1 MVLNKLRI
9 NTKRIKKILDEME
22 MAYKKIGTAKLK
34 REDKDYLIRV
44 YHDNLDNL
52 NRNLKF

>member
-9 NTKRIKKILDEME
+9 NTKRIKKILDDIEVQYE
-22 MAYKKIGTAKLK
+22 KIGGTRLK
-34 REDKDYLIRV
+34 KEDKDYLIRV
-44 YHDNLDNL
+44 YYDNLDNL